1 MRTYRED
8 IERLLGTV
16 GAAGRM
22 AKQYERV
29 IAGTSAFRAY
39 EDLLRPRLLIQEQ
52 IDRLTSALSLQDTI
66 EKYASSNFLSQL
78 DKYNDFVASNSIAAA
93 MQRRSTIDQ
102 FQSSS
107 AISAANSYSEMLQSA
122 MGRLSE
128 INRPFAELD
137 AVRRFQQL
145 LDDSLLSQV
154 SFAEDGAITVNGY
167 AIDAS
172 TTADDIRA
180 MEDIAQHGVSAL
192 SAIVN
197 ALQSLAPYVRAVV
210 LYVLLPYLISII
222 ANINTPM
229 HEEWWKSVRGQNN
242 REATKEVKAN
252 SAIAYSPDDLRQ
264 FRFIKRPEISVRLTR
279 SIQSPKLDELYFG
292 KVVRLL
298 KRERD
303 WSFIEYVDTDTT
315 ELRQGWVLSRYLSRF
330 DQ

>member
-1 MRTYRED
+1 MRTYLED
-8 IERLLGTV
+8 IERLLRTV
-16 GAAGRM
+16 GAASRM

-52 IDRLTSALSLQDTI
+52 IDRLTSTSSPLDTF
-66 EKYASSNFLSQL
+66 EKYAGSNVLSQL
-78 DKYNDFVASNSIAAA
+78 DKYKNFAASNSIAGA
-93 MQRRSTIDQ
+93 MQRLSTIDQ

-107 AISAANSYSEMLQSA
+107 AISAANSYSEVLQSA

-137 AVRRFQQL
+137 TVRRFQQL

-172 TTADDIRA
+172 TAADDIRA
-180 MEDIAQHGVSAL
+180 VEDIAQHGVSAL

-210 LYVLLPYLISII
+210 LYFLLPYLISII
-222 ANINTPM
+222 ANVNTPL

-252 SAIAYSPDDLRQ
+252 AAIAYSSDDLRQ
-264 FRFIKRPEISVRLTR
+264 FRFVKRPAIFVRLTS
-279 SIQSPKLDELYFG
+279 SIQSPMLDELYLG

-298 KRERD
+298 KHERD
-303 WSFIEYVDTDTT
+303 WSLIEYVDTDTT
-315 ELRQGWVLSRYLSRF
+315 ELRHGWVLSRYLSKF